1 MDETKIQNSLFV
13 VSTLRGQMAAKPSQ
27 RLKDHQRDSK
37 LNVQGPRQLQMV
49 PQTSRNQRDSLI
61 KMSAVKTSQ
70 NKDYILTPDLPADKT
85 PSTADSAVKF
95 DLSAIDRY
103 YKKGPFY
110 AASGPAKKSSANI

>member
-13 VSTLRGQMAAKPSQ
+13 VSTLKANMVARPSQ
-27 RLKDHQRDSK
+27 RLKDHQKDSK
-37 LNVQGPRQLQMV
+37 LTVQGPRQLQMV

-70 NKDYILTPDLPADKT
+70 TKDYILTPDIPVDKT

-95 DLSAIDRY
+95 DLSAIDRH
-103 YKKGPFY
+103 
-110 AASGPAKKSSANI
+110 